1 MEERERVT
9 KRGREG
15 GEREK
20 VERERWKGDDGKRGR
35 E

>member
-1 MEERERVT
+1 MGRGERE

-20 VERERWKGDDGKRGR
+20 KSLNFQALRNVHLGTR
-35 E
+35 